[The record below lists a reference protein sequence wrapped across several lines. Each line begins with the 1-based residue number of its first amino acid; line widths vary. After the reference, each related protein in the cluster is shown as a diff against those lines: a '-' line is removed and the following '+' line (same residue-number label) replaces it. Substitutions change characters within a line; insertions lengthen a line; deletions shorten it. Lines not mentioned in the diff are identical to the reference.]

1 MFNKLKNYI
10 KGAFEELPKVVWPT
24 KNQAIKITIIVL
36 IFCLAT
42 AVFLAV
48 VDYGFTQ
55 GYTYL
60 LQLAGSFKA
69 Q

>member
-1 MFNKLKNYI
+1 MFNKIKNYI

-36 IFCLAT
+36 VFCLVT

-55 GYTYL
+55 GYTAL
-60 LQLAGSFKA
+60 LDLAGSFKA

>member
-1 MFNKLKNYI
+1 MFNKIKNYI

-36 IFCLAT
+36 IFCLVT

-48 VDYGFTQ
+48 VDYGFTE
-55 GYTYL
+55 GYTQL
-60 LQLAGSFKA
+60 IKLAGSLKA

>member
-1 MFNKLKNYI
+1 MFKTIKNYI

-36 IFCLAT
+36 IFCLTT

-48 VDYGFTQ
+48 VDYGFTT

-60 LQLAGSFKA
+60 LQVAGSFKA

>member
-1 MFNKLKNYI
+1 MFNKIKNYI

-24 KNQAIKITIIVL
+24 KNQAIRITIIVL
-36 IFCLAT
+36 IFCLVT
-42 AVFLAV
+42 AIFLAA
-48 VDYGFTQ
+48 VDYAFTQ